1 VKRLVA
7 VDTRLPRA
15 TPLLEPQV
23 TDFNDLSSLP
33 RYLASRRSG
42 RPRDMIAPGP
52 DAAQIREI
60 LRMALRTPDHGKL
73 NPWRVVHVADDQRDA
88 FAEKLTAAYRAEKP
102 EAGRLEIEAMET
114 FARQAPELLVVLYS
128 PRESSKIPLWEQQL
142 SAGAFVMNLLHAA
155 HAHGFVGGW
164 ITGWPSYS
172 DAVRDLFGAAP
183 EKIAGFVFIGT
194 PSQPLEERPRPELD
208 AVLSA
213 WVPAGD

>member
-1 VKRLVA
+1 M
-7 VDTRLPRA
+7 T
-15 TPLLEPQV
+15 E
-23 TDFNDLSSLP
+23 FNDLSSLP

-60 LRMALRTPDHGKL
+60 VRMALRTPDHGKL
-73 NPWRVVHVADDQRDA
+73 NPWRVVHVASDRRDA
-88 FAEKLTAAYRAEKP
+88 FAAKLTSAYRAEKP

-142 SAGAFVMNLLHAA
+142 SAGAFVMNLLHAV
-155 HAHGFVGGW
+155 HAHSFVGGW

-172 DAVRDLFGAAP
+172 DAVRDLFGVAP
-183 EKIAGFVFIGT
+183 EQIAGFVFVGSS
-194 PSQPLEERPRPELD
+194 SQPLEERPRPELD

-213 WVPAGD
+213 WVPGAG

>member
-1 VKRLVA
+1 M
-7 VDTRLPRA
+7 
-15 TPLLEPQV
+15 

-60 LRMALRTPDHGKL
+60 VRMALRTPDHGKL

-88 FAEKLTAAYRAEKP
+88 FAARLTAAYRAEKP
-102 EAGRLEIEAMET
+102 EAGRLEIEAMES

-142 SAGAFVMNLLHAA
+142 SSGAFVMNLLHAV

-172 DAVRDLFGAAP
+172 DAVRDLFGATP
-183 EKIAGFVFIGT
+183 EQIAGFVFIGT

-208 AVLSA
+208 AVLSG
-213 WVPAGD
+213 WVPDAS